1 MQTPDCQDWTPVT
14 IHNKNHFCSSNKG
27 KQNQPGNKAF
37 QALNEDDIPKLEK
50 ITPAKCA
57 ALRDARNAR
66 KISQSDLAKM
76 LNVNVKIIQEYENGT
91 VSKFNKTFYN
101 KLLQRLN
108 VAKPNA

>member
-14 IHNKNHFCSSNKG
+14 IHNKNYYTSSSKG
-27 KQNQPGNKAF
+27 KQNQPGNKEF
-37 QALNEDDIPKLEK
+37 QALNDDDIPKLEK
-50 ITPAKCA
+50 ITPAQCA

-66 KISQSDLAKM
+66 QLSQSDLAKM
-76 LNVNVKIIQEYENGT
+76 LNVHVKNIQEYENGT

-108 VAKPNA
+108 VAKQK

>member
-1 MQTPDCQDWTPVT
+1 MQTPDCQDWTTVT

-27 KQNQPGNKAF
+27 KQNNPGNKEF
-37 QALNEDDIPKLEK
+37 QALNDNNIPKLEK
-50 ITPAKCA
+50 ITSMQSA

-66 KISQSDLAKM
+66 KISQSVLAQM

-101 KLLQRLN
+101 KLLRRLN
-108 VAKPNA
+108 ISIL